1 MHDRGAPLIIY
12 NSLTRQLEEFQP
24 LSPGGPVGVYSCG
37 PTVYAYAHIGN
48 LRAYVFSDTVHR
60 ALLWKGYAVRKIINI
75 TDVGHLVTDA
85 DSGDDKLE
93 VAARKS
99 LQSVAALARHYEAA
113 FHEDLARLRII
124 PADAYP
130 RATDYISE
138 MIGFAEILERKG
150 AAYRLPNGL
159 YFDTSRAK
167 DYGRLAA
174 MRTDEQREGARVEV
188 LAGKRNKNDFALWRT
203 EQPGERRL
211 MRWAS
216 PWGWGAP
223 GWHLECSVMSMQF
236 LGDHFDVH
244 TGGAD
249 HRALHH
255 VNEIAQSEAYL
266 DDGTEWVHYWMH
278 GEFLNIKQAKMAKS
292 EGTGLRLTYLMEQ
305 GFEPAAYRL
314 LMLTAHYRSQ
324 TDFSLGALDSAA
336 TALRRL
342 RNRVAVRADL
352 PRIAS
357 FAQAM
362 AAVRGEPARRAIR
375 QMDEAIS
382 SDLNTARVL
391 ASLQE
396 ALRSDDVPAADQA
409 VVVAAADHILGLAL
423 EAAPTGRRVS
433 AEFEAE
439 IRELLDR
446 RERARERRDW
456 SGADQ
461 IRAALQERG
470 VQIRDTPRGPEWEVV
485 S

>member
-1 MHDRGAPLIIY
+1 MHESGAPLIIY
-12 NSLTRQLEEFQP
+12 NSLTRQLEEFRP
-24 LSPGGPVGVYSCG
+24 RSPGGPVGFYSCG
-37 PTVYAYAHIGN
+37 PTVYFYPHIGN
-48 LRAYVFSDTVHR
+48 LRAYVFSDTLHR

-75 TDVGHLVTDA
+75 TDVGHLVTDS

-93 VAARKS
+93 VAARKT
-99 LQSVAALARHYEAA
+99 LRSVYALARHYEAA
-113 FHEDLARLRII
+113 FYEDVARLRII

-130 RATDYISE
+130 RATDYINE
-138 MIGFAEILERKG
+138 MISFAEVLEHKG
-150 AAYRLPNGL
+150 AAYRLPSGL
-159 YFDTSRAK
+159 YFDTSKAK
-167 DYGRLAA
+167 DYGRLAV
-174 MRTDEQREGARVEV
+174 MRTEEQREGARVEA

-211 MRWAS
+211 MRWDS

-223 GWHLECSVMSMQF
+223 GWHLECSVMSIRL
-236 LGDHFDVH
+236 LGDHFDLH

-249 HRALHH
+249 HRELHH

-278 GEFLNIKQAKMAKS
+278 IEFLNIKQAKMAKS
-292 EGTGLRLTYLMEQ
+292 EGTGVRLSDLMEE

-314 LMLTAHYRSQ
+314 LLVTAHYRSQ
-324 TDFSLGALDSAA
+324 TDFSLAALESAA

-342 RNRVAVRADL
+342 RNRVAELPDL
-352 PRIAS
+352 PRIQS
-357 FAQAM
+357 FAEAM
-362 AAVRGEPARRAIR
+362 SAVRGDSARTVIR

-391 ASLQE
+391 ATLQE
-396 ALRSDDVPAADQA
+396 ALRSRDSSAADQA
-409 VVVAAADHILGLAL
+409 VIAAAAKHILGLGLDETPAEPRL
-423 EAAPTGRRVS
+423 P

-439 IRELLDR
+439 IRELLAQ

-456 SGADQ
+456 SAADQ
-461 IRAALQERG
+461 IRAALRERG
-470 VQIRDTPRGPEWEVV
+470 IQVRDTPSGPEWEVV